1 MTTIEYEPN
10 LNEISDNEEQ
20 QQFKDEEQQQFDN
33 GLSLYMKDDI
43 PDEEQQQQSDDD
55 QQENCIEQS
64 SDDEDDYTLVDL
76 KIPITTL
83 PIAERLHPQPDCHI
97 KRAVYCECCE
107 LVVVVYVLNASLENQ
122 MYEYEWYYYVEDC
135 YIIKVN
141 KKISITSLLSKFQLY
156 EHLDDVTLK
165 NKLLTELQFII
176 DYELDDVK
184 MGVGL
189 NKQGFNNNNNIQIDN
204 DGLFDKQIKQNNNDD
219 NDISKD
225 DMFNKD
231 DNKDAD
237 NKQDEDFENNHQII
251 KNHQVEYDQNTKGIT
266 LMLNCDQDDN
276 HSTIHQLIQ
285 DTPNHSKVRVNM
297 DRIQLDNDCFNLCQ
311 FPFKYCINW
320 NECVFK
326 FNTTK

>member
-10 LNEISDNEEQ
+10 LNEISDDEEQ
-20 QQFKDEEQQQFDN
+20 QQFNDEEQQQFDKS
-33 GLSLYMKDDI
+33 LLLYMKDDI
-43 PDEEQQQQSDDD
+43 PNEEQQQQSDDD
-55 QQENCIEQS
+55 NYMEQN

-83 PIAERLHPQPDCHI
+83 PIAEQLHPQPDCHI

-107 LVVVVYVLNASLENQ
+107 LVVVVYVLNMSLENQ

-135 YIIKVN
+135 YIIKAN
-141 KKISITSLLSKFQLY
+141 KKINVASLLSKFQLY

-184 MGVGL
+184 KGVSL
-189 NKQGFNNNNNIQIDN
+189 NKQGFNIDN
-204 DGLFDKQIKQNNNDD
+204 DGMFNKQIKQSNDDDDDINKDDIFNKND
-219 NDISKD
+219 NDI

-231 DNKDAD
+231 DDD
-237 NKQDEDFENNHQII
+237 KQDKDFENSHQII

-266 LMLNCDQDDN
+266 LMLNCDQDEN
-276 HSTIHQLIQ
+276 HSTIHQFIQ

-311 FPFKYCINW
+311 FPFKYCIDW
-320 NECVFK
+320 NKCVFK